1 MRFENAY
8 LGVKKIFTSEMLA
21 LIGAVCGMV
30 SLLFA
35 YVIKDKVNAETVD
48 NATAAGGTGFL
59 VFGAAAGILLF
70 IGYIMMILG
79 VNKAKADEDAFKTA
93 FIAIFVALI
102 AGVVAS
108 FISQKTIN
116 GILTI
121 VSDVAELMIT
131 IYIIEGIRN
140 LARKLERKDM
150 DEKGNNL
157 FKMIIAMYALVIIAR
172 IILAI
177 FGSKS
182 EVVAAILVVGAGVV
196 EVVQYILYLVYLKK
210 AKEMLA

>member
-35 YVIKDKVNAETVD
+35 YVIKDKINAETVD

-59 VFGAAAGILLF
+59 VFGAIAGVCLLVGFIL
-70 IGYIMMILG
+70 MILG